1 MDTNKNKEVK
11 QPQFVK
17 CCSLV
22 NFKKIVKKT
31 FQTTTIR
38 VLCKEKNQK
47 LQRAT
52 IKAHRKDRITSENIS
67 LSTVTKEI
75 TETEKLEEGRKTKL
89 SCKPEFLIFTLLVM
103 FHHRLPIPSI
113 SLLAAQVLLNKLEY
127 YILFSCYKCIKSN
140 IMCSVG

>member
-22 NFKKIVKKT
+22 NFKKIVKKN
-31 FQTTTIR
+31 
-38 VLCKEKNQK
+38 LPNNDHSSP
-47 LQRAT
+47 
-52 IKAHRKDRITSENIS
+52 HRKDRITSENIS

-89 SCKPEFLIFTLLVM
+89 SCKPVFLIFTLLVM
-103 FHHRLPIPSI
+103 FHHRPCIPSI
-113 SLLAAQVLLNKLEY
+113 SLLSAQVLLNKLEY
-127 YILFSCYKCIKSN
+127 YILFSYKCIKSN
-140 IMCSVG
+140 IMCSVH

>member
-1 MDTNKNKEVK
+1 MDTNKNNEVK

-22 NFKKIVKKT
+22 NFKKIFKKT
-31 FQTTTIR
+31 FQTTIR
-38 VLCKEKNQK
+38 VHCKEKNQK

-52 IKAHRKDRITSENIS
+52 IKTHRKDRITSENIS

-103 FHHRLPIPSI
+103 FHHRLCIPSI
-113 SLLAAQVLLNKLEY
+113 SLLSAQVLLNKLEY
-127 YILFSCYKCIKSN
+127 YILFSYKCIKCN